1 MQNKKYLRRQ
11 NSDFALIFRGHN
23 FSYEVQAVAKVFIP
37 GIRFRLCED
46 GSIPEDC
53 KDYILTEIRNSE
65 NPENSK
71 ILNLT
76 IFYHNQ
82 ELRHSREVPE
92 NSERDVL
99 EYELCVLLYSGLQ
112 ELTGYQPPWG
122 MLTGIRPVRKV
133 LQELEKGLTPEQACV
148 NLQAKYFI
156 SDEKIRIAL
165 ATALVQQPILP
176 HDAKQIGFY
185 IAIPFCP
192 TRCSYCS
199 FVSHS
204 ISTENARK
212 LIPAYVRKLCEEIR
226 MFGKIIRKF
235 DLSVQSVYIG
245 GGTPTAISAQQ
256 LGEIMQAVQDS
267 VDLQNVREYTVEA
280 GRADTITKEKLQVIY
295 DMGAS
300 RISINPQ
307 TMQDAVLQAV
317 GRCHTAQQVTD
328 AFLLA
333 RETGFTDINMDL
345 IAGLPADDCAG
356 FADTLRKVLAL
367 SPDSITV
374 HALTLKRSADL
385 YHAGDVKN
393 SEKFKI
399 PEIPE
404 IEQML
409 RLSAK
414 MLPENSYRP
423 YYLYRQKNTIGNLE
437 NIGYA
442 KPCKEN
448 LYNILIMDETQTIL
462 GAGCGASNKIIQRD
476 GDITRIMNYKF
487 PYEYI
492 HDFEKLMQKKAGI
505 IRELEKL

>member
-1 MQNKKYLRRQ
+1 MMQGQKQKQTQ
-11 NSDFALIFRGHN
+11 NPDPGFALIFRGHR
-23 FSYEVQAVAKVFIP
+23 FSYEVQAVAKIFIP
-37 GIRFRLCED
+37 GIRFRLCDD
-46 GSIPEDC
+46 GIIPADC
-53 KDYILTEIRNSE
+53 RDYILTAIRDSGNCRILDLVICRDVQEI
-65 NPENSK
+65 
-71 ILNLT
+71 
-76 IFYHNQ
+76 
-82 ELRHSREVPE
+82 RHSREVPADT
-92 NSERDVL
+92 SRDAL
-99 EYELCVLLYSGLQ
+99 EYALCSLLYAGLQ

-133 LQELEKGLTPEQACV
+133 LQALEQGATPEQACAD
-148 NLQAKYFI
+148 LQAKYFI

-185 IAIPFCP
+185 IGVPFCP

-204 ISTENARK
+204 ISTDNARK

-226 MFGKIIRKF
+226 IYGEIIRKF
-235 DLSVQSVYIG
+235 GLSVQSVYIG
-245 GGTPTAISAQQ
+245 GGTPTAISAEQ
-256 LGEIMQAVQDS
+256 LGQIMQAVQDS
-267 VDLQNVREYTVEA
+267 FDLQNLREYTVEA
-280 GRADTITKEKLQVIY
+280 GRADTITPEKLQVIY
-295 DMGAS
+295 EMGAS

-307 TMQDAVLQAV
+307 TMQDHVLRAV
-317 GRCHTAQQVTD
+317 GRCHTAQQVTE
-328 AFLLA
+328 AFRLA

-356 FADTLRKVLAL
+356 FADTLRQVLEL
-367 SPDSITV
+367 NPDSITV

-385 YHAGDVKN
+385 YHAGD
-393 SEKFKI
+393 SGTHKI
-399 PEIPE
+399 PDIPE
-404 IEQML
+404 IEEML
-409 RLSAK
+409 RLSAEL
-414 MLPENSYRP
+414 LPKNGYRP

-442 KPCKEN
+442 RPGKEN

-462 GAGCGASNKIIQRD
+462 GAGCGASNKIVRPD

-492 HDFEKLMQKKAGI
+492 HDFEKLMQKKAKI
-505 IRELEKL
+505 MEELRK